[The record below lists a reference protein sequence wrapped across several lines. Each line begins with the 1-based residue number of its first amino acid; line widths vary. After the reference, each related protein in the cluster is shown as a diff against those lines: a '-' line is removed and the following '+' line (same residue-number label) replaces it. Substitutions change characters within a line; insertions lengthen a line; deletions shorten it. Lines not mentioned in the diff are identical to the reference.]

1 MISLKVDSAYPED
14 QGGGRA
20 RLDPETMLHL
30 HLSPGDLIYINGKNR
45 TVAKVWRMM
54 VNDWNQEKIR
64 IDNYTRMN
72 AGVSIGDRV
81 TITPV
86 ESVIAADTV
95 ILAPPEDLP
104 KQLPINYNSA
114 ISRLIDYPVVKDDSV
129 PVVAGLPFMQ
139 PQTVAFKVVLIEPE
153 NAVIISRDT
162 EIEFSDKP
170 AAGFEGLRMI
180 SYEDIGGLKG
190 ELQNVRET
198 IELPMRHPEL
208 FRKLGIDPPKG
219 VLLYGP
225 PGTGKTLI
233 AKAVANESGA
243 HFISIAGPEIISK
256 YYGESEQRLREIFD
270 EAEENAPSIVFI
282 DELDSI
288 APKREDVTGEVE
300 RRVVAQLLTMMDGLE
315 ERGQVVVIGATNR
328 LDAIDQAL
336 RRPGRFDREIEI
348 GVPGEED
355 RLEIL
360 RIHTRGMPI
369 EGENLILEKRK
380 ECESVE
386 GDAKEK
392 FEEEFKIIADEVHK
406 KREMMLN
413 EFSSK
418 TNGFVGADLASLA
431 REAAMRALR
440 RYLPDID
447 LESEEIPQEVLESME
462 IKISDFRH
470 ALREISPSAM
480 REVFLEVSHV
490 KWSDIGGLTN
500 EKEEVRE
507 AVEYP
512 LTRRERFEILGIQPP
527 KGVLLYGPP
536 GTGKTLIA
544 KAVANESGAN
554 FIPVRGPQLLSKW
567 VGESERAVREIFR
580 KARQVAPSIIFF
592 DELDAL
598 APARGGGSESRVIES
613 VLNQILTEFDGLED
627 LTGVVVMGATNRPD
641 MIDPALL
648 RAGRFDRLVFV
659 GEPDKKS
666 RMRILQIHSKY
677 MPIEGSVIDEA
688 IEFIETYDENEIE
701 EAFNRLSRKR
711 DFSINRKIAIDEL
724 KSCFID
730 REEKE
735 LSVLSPGRRRKII
748 VMQLLKNALYLEDP
762 IRDELLVNISAKTA
776 GYVGSDL
783 ELLCREAAMFAMR
796 EGKRCVSEI
805 HFNKALEKVHP
816 MMNERLREQYARI
829 KQHFKGGLPAQV
841 QPVEY
846 Q

>member
-1 MISLKVDSAYPED
+1 MICLKVDSAYPED

-30 HLSPGDLIYINGKNR
+30 HLSPGDLVYIDGKKR
-45 TVAKVWRMM
+45 TVAKVWRML
-54 VNDWNQEKIR
+54 VNDWNQEKVR
-64 IDNYTRMN
+64 IDNYIRLN
-72 AGVSIGDRV
+72 AEVSIGDKV
-81 TITPV
+81 DISPV
-86 ESVIAADTV
+86 KDVVAAEHV

-114 ISRLIDYPVVKDDSV
+114 VSRLIDFPVVKGDSV
-129 PVVAGLPFMQ
+129 PVSAGLPFMQ
-139 PQTVAFKVVLIEPE
+139 PQSVAFKVVHIEPE
-153 NAVIISRDT
+153 NAVIINKDT
-162 EIEFSDKP
+162 DIEFSDKP
-170 AAGFEGLRMI
+170 AAGFEGLKMI

-243 HFISIAGPEIISK
+243 HFISIAGPEVISK

-270 EAEENAPSIVFI
+270 EAEENAPAIIFI

-348 GVPGEED
+348 GAPSEED
-355 RLEIL
+355 RIEIL

-369 EGENLILEKRK
+369 EGENRLILKRNEFNCSSGTEKITLEK
-380 ECESVE
+380 ELKQI
-386 GDAKEK
+386 D
-392 FEEEFKIIADEVHK
+392 DEVHRV
-406 KREMMLN
+406 REKMLE
-413 EFSSK
+413 EFGSK
-418 TNGFVGADLASLA
+418 TNGFVGADLAALA

-440 RYLPDID
+440 RYLPIID
-447 LESEEIPQEVLESME
+447 LETDEVPQEILESME
-462 IKISDFRH
+462 IKLSDFRD
-470 ALREISPSAM
+470 AFREINPSAM
-480 REVFLEVSHV
+480 REVFLEVSHITWGDV
-490 KWSDIGGLTN
+490 GGLKE

-512 LTRRERFEILGIQPP
+512 LIHRDRFENLGIEPP

-580 KARQVAPSIIFF
+580 KARQVSPSIIFF

-598 APARGGGSESRVIES
+598 APARGSSDTHVIES
-613 VLNQILTEFDGLED
+613 VVNQILTEFDGLED
-627 LTGVVVMGATNRPD
+627 MTGVVVMGATNRPD

-648 RAGRFDRLVFV
+648 RAGRFDRLVYV
-659 GEPDKKS
+659 GEPDEISRKK
-666 RMRILQIHSKY
+666 ILQIHSRH
-677 MPIEGSVIDEA
+677 MPIEGSVIEELIDFTKLFDESA
-688 IEFIETYDENEIE
+688 FENAFEEIG
-701 EAFNRLSRKR
+701 KKK
-711 DFSINRKIAIDEL
+711 DISINRTINADEL
-724 KSCFID
+724 KSRFGIV
-730 REEKE
+730 EKE
-735 LSVLSPGRRRKII
+735 TGSVISALRRRKLI
-748 VMQLLKNALYLEDP
+748 VSGLQENALYINDP
-762 IRDELLVNISAKTA
+762 KRDELIDKLAKKTA

-796 EGKRCVSEI
+796 DGSASISEV
-805 HFNKALEKVHP
+805 HFNKALKKVHP
-816 MMNERLREQYARI
+816 MMNERLREQYSRI